1 MAGPIGGRV
10 DYIPRNTLKR
20 KVSGCFSR
28 KNLPG
33 RSINMQRTES
43 LYIPDQRKVILEP
56 DETPSQDLLALSW
69 QDIQKKG
76 TMEKQRNDE
85 NSQDY
90 LIATYW
96 G

>member
-1 MAGPIGGRV
+1 
-10 DYIPRNTLKR
+10 
-20 KVSGCFSR
+20 
-28 KNLPG
+28 
-33 RSINMQRTES
+33 MQRIES
-43 LYIPDQRKVILEP
+43 LYIPDQQKVLLEP
-56 DETPSQDLLALSW
+56 DGTPSQDLLALSW